1 MRLFPLFSN
10 STDVGV
16 ATLLD
21 LGADPATQR
30 TRSSRAPAFRAGS
43 VRLAP
48 GQRVPAEGTSV
59 HAADEVSYIVA
70 GSLTGVCGGEPFATV
85 AGEVSVIAAGEE
97 HWAVAGPDGAE
108 IFWCW
113 YGNVDG

>member
-1 MRLFPLFSN
+1 MPLFDDPTSL
-10 STDVGV
+10 GV

-21 LGADPATQR
+21 LGGGTGPALR
-30 TRSSRAPAFRAGS
+30 VGS

-48 GQRVPAEGTSV
+48 GQRVPADGVSV

-70 GSLTGVCGGEPFATV
+70 GTLRGVCGGEAFSTV
-85 AGEVSVIAAGEE
+85 AGEVSLIPAGEE

-113 YGNVDG
+113 YGAVDG

>member
-1 MRLFPLFSN
+1 MRLLPLFDDP
-10 STDVGV
+10 TGLGV
-16 ATLLD
+16 RTLLD
-21 LGADPATQR
+21 LGE
-30 TRSSRAPAFRAGS
+30 RSGPAFRAGS

-59 HAADEVSYIVA
+59 HAADEVSFIVA
-70 GSLTGVCGGEPFATV
+70 GSLSGVCGGLGFETV
-85 AGEVSVIAAGEE
+85 AGEVSLIPAGEE

-113 YGNVDG
+113 YGDVEG